1 MAYTYSKISTY
12 SVGSGGISSV
22 SFLNIPQTYTDLVLK
37 VSARGASNFN
47 PRNFYLNF
55 NSDTGNNYP
64 FRFLYGNGSSA
75 GSSNSTSEGFTS
87 TAWVGY
93 IPGNTATATTFG
105 NTEIYIPNYTGSA
118 YKSIS
123 SDSVTENNAT
133 AAYASIHA
141 AIWNSTSAIT
151 SIQLTCS
158 NSENFAQYS
167 TFHLYGIKAEV

>member
-1 MAYTYSKISTY
+1 MANTFIKIASAT
-12 SVGSGGISSV
+12 VGAGGASSINF
-22 SFLNIPQTYTDLVLK
+22 SSIPATYTDLVLK
-37 VSARGASNFN
+37 LSARGAANFN
-47 PRNFYLNF
+47 PRNLYLNF

-75 GSSNSTSEGFTS
+75 GSSNSSSEGFTS

-93 IPGNTATATTFG
+93 ISGNTSTASTFG
-105 NTEIYIPNYTGSA
+105 NAEIYIPNYAGSK
-118 YKSIS
+118 YKSLS

-133 AAYASIHA
+133 AAYASLHA
-141 AIWNSTSAIT
+141 ATWNSTSAIT

-167 TFHLYGIKAEV
+167 TATLYGIKNS